1 MGGGFCARR
10 LNRLSHLLRG
20 SVERGEIAGAVAL
33 LARQNEVHVVTEG
46 TMRLG
51 GGPAMER
58 DTIFRIA
65 SMTKPIAA
73 VAAMMLVEETTLRL
87 DDPIEKWLPELAN
100 RKVLRS
106 MESAPDDTVPA
117 KRSITLR
124 DILTMRWGI
133 GATMAPAGTY
143 PIQKIIS
150 DLDIGPHPMPPPFE
164 PDELMA
170 RYHDLPLMHQPGEK
184 WMYHNAYDILGVVI
198 ARATGMR
205 LEDFLA
211 QRIFDPLGMRDTA
224 FTVPNGKADRLAT
237 CYHHDGTKLDV
248 FPEGRGGQSSRGKM
262 FPSGSTG
269 LVSTVDDYLAFGRMM
284 LDFGAHDSAR
294 LLARP
299 TVEVMTAD
307 HITEG
312 QKAISPFFPGFWDN
326 HGYGFGISTITRRD
340 GVSMVPGRF
349 GWDGGFGTTWSSDPQ
364 EGLVTILLLQRMF
377 DETVINL
384 HADFY
389 TLAYQA
395 IDD

>member
-224 FTVPNGKADRLAT
+224 FTVPNSKADRLAT
-237 CYHHDGTKLDV
+237 CYHHDGTRLDV

-389 TLAYQA
+389 ALAYQA

>member
-150 DLDIGPHPMPPPFE
+150 DLDIGPHLMPPPFE

-224 FTVPNGKADRLAT
+224 FTVPNSKADRLAT
-237 CYHHDGTKLDV
+237 CYHHDGTRLDV

-326 HGYGFGISTITRRD
+326 HGYGFGISTITRRH

-389 TLAYQA
+389 ALAYQA

>member
-10 LNRLSHLLRG
+10 LERLSGVLRG
-20 SVERGEIAGAVAL
+20 YVDRGEIAGAVAL
-33 LARQNEVHVVTEG
+33 LARQDDVHVVTEG

-51 GGPAMER
+51 GGSAMER

-65 SMTKPIAA
+65 SMTKPIVA
-73 VAAMMLVEETTLRL
+73 VAAMMLVEETKLRL
-87 DDPIEKWLPELAN
+87 DDPVERWLPELAN
-100 RKVLRS
+100 RKVLRR

-143 PIQKIIS
+143 PIQKVIT
-150 DLDIGPHPMPPPFE
+150 DLGIGPGPMPPPFA
-164 PDELMA
+164 PDELMR
-170 RYHDLPLMHQPGEK
+170 RYRDLPLMHQPGEK
-184 WMYHNAYDILGVVI
+184 WMYHNGFDILGVLI
-198 ARATGMR
+198 ARVSGMG

-211 QRIFDPLGMRDTA
+211 QRIFEPLGMRDTA
-224 FTVPNGKADRLAT
+224 FTVPESKAGRLAG
-237 CYHHDGTKLDV
+237 CYHHDGVKLDM
-248 FPEGRGGQSSRGKM
+248 FAEDRGGQSPRGKM
-262 FPSGSTG
+262 FASGSTG

-284 LDFGAHDSAR
+284 LNFGTLDGTR
-294 LLARP
+294 LLSRP
-299 TVEVMTAD
+299 AVEVMTTD
-307 HITEG
+307 HITEA
-312 QKAISPFFPGFWDN
+312 QKVASPFFPGFWDN
-326 HGYGFGISTITRRD
+326 HGYGFGVSTVTRRD
-340 GVSMVPGRF
+340 GISMVPGRY

-364 EGLVTILLLQRMF
+364 ERLVTILLLQRMF
-377 DETVINL
+377 DETIINL